1 MFGLLNFHVL
11 QFQDPFFLL
20 FFQGGVGCYIFKT
33 LSPNVKN
40 ISLFVLSKLR
50 YAVQLE
56 RLPHYFKELSFIY
69 LCCGSN
75 FLRVHYGMMQK
86 IISWH

>member
-33 LSPNVKN
+33 LLPNVKN

-56 RLPHYFKELSFIY
+56 R
-69 LCCGSN
+69 
-75 FLRVHYGMMQK
+75 
-86 IISWH
+86 